1 MPCGKDQSERL
12 PKYTKIYNLDAYIT
26 YPPAYLVQ
34 MMQASIIMMIISIRH
49 PAPDATATMFTSS
62 SKKFSN
68 EESIISSVTKQDN
81 CSRLCACGHMCA
93 CW

>member
-34 MMQASIIMMIISIRH
+34 MMQTSIIMMIISIRH
-49 PAPDATATMFTSS
+49 PAPDTIAIMFTSS
-62 SKKFSN
+62 SKNFWKKASV
-68 EESIISSVTKQDN
+68 SSGAAK
-81 CSRLCACGHMCA
+81 
-93 CW
+93 